1 MDGAAGQ
8 SLSER
13 TANAIREA
21 LAGRR
26 RGVRA
31 VLPFAG
37 PAVIAS
43 VAYMDPGNFATNI
56 QAGAAYGYD
65 LLWVVLLANVVAMLF
80 QAMSA
85 KIGIVTNR
93 NLAELCRLHFSRPVV
108 VLMWIVSEIAAMA
121 TDLAEFLGGAI
132 GLSLLFQMPLL
143 WGMAATA
150 IVTYA
155 IVAMEGSGFRPIELI
170 IGGLVVVIGVC
181 YLVELAVAPPDW
193 SAALLH
199 SAVPHLND
207 PAAVTLSVGIIGA
220 TVMPHAIYLHSAL
233 TQRRFVA
240 RDDAERRSLLRYSNR
255 EVVAALGL
263 AGLVNMAMVMMAAA
277 AFHAGHSDVGE
288 IETAYYTLVP
298 LLGIGAAGVFLLS
311 LMASG
316 ISSSAVGTM
325 AGQVIMQGFI
335 GVPIPL
341 WVKSYLDD
349 WTAAAR
355 ITGGRVL
362 RPVRKN
368 GDIWGRKLTQNVI
381 WYTVRLCASR
391 AGINNLA
398 GAVKMLRAVN
408 RSNAGLM
415 IDMHHF
421 HRARDNPADLD
432 AVPREWFH
440 FAHLCDAPAEIPTE
454 RAEMIRILREA
465 RLYVGEGGIDVA
477 SIVAHLP
484 RCVYSIELPNKE
496 RHDEIGYAEH
506 ATRCLETLKAYLAE
520 HRGDLGGRDKRRSGR
535 AATGNR
541 RTPAALRPERTP

>member
-1 MDGAAGQ
+1 MSGAARQG
-8 SLSER
+8 LSER

-56 QAGAAYGYD
+56 QAGAAFGYD

-93 NLAELCRLHFSRPVV
+93 NLAELCRLHFSRPTV

-143 WGMAATA
+143 WGMGATA
-150 IVTYA
+150 IATYA
-155 IVAMEGSGFRPIELI
+155 IVAMEGSGFRPLELI

-181 YLVELAVAPPDW
+181 YLVELIVAPADW
-193 SAALLH
+193 GAALRHTLI
-199 SAVPHLND
+199 PHLD
-207 PAAVTLSVGIIGA
+207 GAAAVTLSVGIIGA

-240 RDDAERRSLLRYSNR
+240 RDDAERKALLQYSNR
-255 EVVAALGL
+255 EVVAALGI

-335 GVPIPL
+335 GRPIPL
-341 WVKSYLDD
+341 WLRRLVTMVPSFFVVAMGYNATQSL
-349 WTAAAR
+349 
-355 ITGGRVL
+355 VL
-362 RPVRKN
+362 SQVVLSLALPVPM
-368 GDIWGRKLTQNVI
+368 IALIV
-381 WYTVRLCASR
+381 LSR
-391 AGINNLA
+391 
-398 GAVKMLRAVN
+398 
-408 RSNAGLM
+408 
-415 IDMHHF
+415 
-421 HRARDNPADLD
+421 
-432 AVPREWFH
+432 
-440 FAHLCDAPAEIPTE
+440 
-454 RAEMIRILREA
+454 
-465 RLYVGEGGIDVA
+465 
-477 SIVAHLP
+477 
-484 RCVYSIELPNKE
+484 
-496 RHDEIGYAEH
+496 
-506 ATRCLETLKAYLAE
+506 
-520 HRGDLGGRDKRRSGR
+520 RRSVMGNFVATATGQGLAM
-535 AATGNR
+535 AAT
-541 RTPAALRPERTP
+541 ALVLLLNSLLLLAIFGVHVPGLF

>member
-1 MDGAAGQ
+1 VSGAARQG
-8 SLSER
+8 LSER

-56 QAGAAYGYD
+56 QAGAAFGYD

-93 NLAELCRLHFSRPVV
+93 NLAELCRLHFSRPTV

-143 WGMAATA
+143 WGMGATA
-150 IVTYA
+150 IATYA
-155 IVAMEGSGFRPIELI
+155 IVAMEGSGFRPLELI

-181 YLVELAVAPPDW
+181 YLVELIVAPADW
-193 SAALLH
+193 GAALRHTLI
-199 SAVPHLND
+199 PHLD
-207 PAAVTLSVGIIGA
+207 GAAAVTLSVGIIGA

-240 RDDAERRSLLRYSNR
+240 RDDAERKALLQYSNR
-255 EVVAALGL
+255 EVVAALGI

-335 GVPIPL
+335 GRPIPL
-341 WVKSYLDD
+341 WLRRLVTMVPSFFVVAMGYNATQSL
-349 WTAAAR
+349 
-355 ITGGRVL
+355 VL
-362 RPVRKN
+362 SQVVLSLALPVPM
-368 GDIWGRKLTQNVI
+368 IALIV
-381 WYTVRLCASR
+381 LSR
-391 AGINNLA
+391 
-398 GAVKMLRAVN
+398 
-408 RSNAGLM
+408 
-415 IDMHHF
+415 
-421 HRARDNPADLD
+421 
-432 AVPREWFH
+432 
-440 FAHLCDAPAEIPTE
+440 
-454 RAEMIRILREA
+454 
-465 RLYVGEGGIDVA
+465 
-477 SIVAHLP
+477 
-484 RCVYSIELPNKE
+484 
-496 RHDEIGYAEH
+496 
-506 ATRCLETLKAYLAE
+506 
-520 HRGDLGGRDKRRSGR
+520 RRSVMGNFVATATGQGLAM
-535 AATGNR
+535 AAT
-541 RTPAALRPERTP
+541 ALVLLLNSLLLLAIFGVHVPGLF